1 MAGFNINRYEEGLPM
16 GAYYTVLFTGVDPT
30 NGNAM
35 FHDLDGDGETGEDPD
50 DRMMVGSPHPDY
62 WGGLTNTFRFKGFDL
77 RVFVPFSQGAEIYNG
92 IREFADDGV
101 WSLGDNKFRHV
112 LRRWRQPGDITDV
125 PRPSWDGVSQ
135 AYILS
140 SRWIEDA
147 SYIRIQEVTLG
158 YKLPLRFA
166 GAANLAEA
174 RVFVS
179 GRNLHTWS
187 DYMGFNPEAN
197 SFGSGSNTSLGNEF
211 YSYPLARTFTI
222 GVQGS
227 F

>member
-1 MAGFNINRYEEGLPM
+1 M
-16 GAYYTVLFTGVDPT
+16 GAFYTVKFIGVDPD

-35 FHDLDGDGETGEDPD
+35 FFDLDGDGDTGEDPD

-62 WGGLTNTFRFKGFDL
+62 WGGLTNTFSFRGFDL
-77 RVFVPFSQGAEIYNG
+77 RTFVQFSQGAEIYNAL
-92 IREFADDGV
+92 RAYADDGV
-101 WSLGDNKFRHV
+101 WSLVDNKLRHV

-125 PRPSWDGVSQ
+125 PKPSWDGVSL
-135 AYILS
+135 AYIPS

-147 SYIRIQEVTLG
+147 SYIRLQEVTLG
-158 YKLPLRFA
+158 YRLPERLA
-166 GAANLAEA
+166 GLANMVDA
-174 RVFVS
+174 RIFVS
-179 GRNLHTWS
+179 GRNLKTWS

-197 SFGSGSNTSLGNEF
+197 SFGSGSLTSLSNEF
-211 YSYPLARTFTI
+211 YSYPLARTITF